1 MATSSIR
8 GASDPSTCSE
18 TEVHKFLRC
27 SHILSSTLRELLE
40 ERFLRQL
47 RPRPLTSTQ
56 FCCLKLITLNPDLQL
71 GEVARRLNVSA
82 AATSKA
88 ADRLVRLGLISRSAS
103 PDDRR
108 ATLLAASTEGET
120 LVTDYERMKA
130 EHVARVVGDL
140 GPEDLDRLCELLE
153 RVCLGLL
160 AGEAASTVPCLRCAG
175 YHAADCRIAV
185 ARSECGFRSR
195 RRSAPA
201 VEEMSGPEARGR
213 AR

>member
-1 MATSSIR
+1 MATSSNR
-8 GASDPSTCSE
+8 GAANPHSQGEAD
-18 TEVHKFLRC
+18 VRKFLRC

-47 RPRPLTSTQ
+47 GPRPLTSTQ

-88 ADRLVRLGLISRSAS
+88 ADRLVRLGLICRTSS

-108 ATLLAASTEGET
+108 ATLLAASTEGQT

-130 EHVARVVGDL
+130 EHVAEVVGDL
-140 GPEDLDRLCELLE
+140 GAEDLDRLCALLE

-160 AGEAASTVPCLRCAG
+160 AGEPASNVPCLRCAG
-175 YHAADCRIAV
+175 YHAPDCGIAV
-185 ARSECGFRSR
+185 GHSECGFRSR
-195 RRSAPA
+195 RRSGGETPT
-201 VEEMSGPEARGR
+201 
-213 AR
+213 

>member
-130 EHVARVVGDL
+130 AHVARVVGDL

-160 AGEAASTVPCLRCAG
+160 AGEPASTAPCLRCAG
-175 YHAADCRIAV
+175 YHAPGCSIAGGPANV
-185 ARSECGFRSR
+185 GSGLGE
-195 RRSAPA
+195 RSAPA
-201 VEEMSGPEARGR
+201 VEEMSGPAARGR

>member
-1 MATSSIR
+1 MATSSSR
-8 GASDPSTCSE
+8 GAARPRFQGE
-18 TEVHKFLRC
+18 TDVHKFLRC

-40 ERFLRQL
+40 DRFLTQL
-47 RPRPLTSTQ
+47 GPRPLTSTQ

-88 ADRLVRLGLISRSAS
+88 ADRLVRLGLVSRSVP

-108 ATLLAASTEGET
+108 ATLLAASDQGQA

-130 EHVARVVGDL
+130 EHVAGAVEDL
-140 GPEDLDRLCELLE
+140 GADDLDTLCALLE

-160 AGEAASTVPCLRCAG
+160 AGEPASDVPCLRCAG
-175 YHAADCRIAV
+175 YHEPDCRIAV
-185 ARSECGFRSR
+185 GRGECGFRSR
-195 RRSAPA
+195 RRSA
-201 VEEMSGPEARGR
+201 VTDDEVSGLEARGR